1 MVEDSL
7 SMYSEVFPDRENC
20 ERSER
25 VEACMELLCRFDG
38 WLANLTNLS
47 KLGTWYNSRENSQR
61 SSPCLEGA
69 ETKFFKWKTS
79 RCNAGG
85 VSPVNRYGPG
95 LPDSMAAV
103 LRLTVHL
110 GVEVHVM
117 EDDSVGARQI

>member
-1 MVEDSL
+1 MVEDPL

-20 ERSER
+20 ERSGR
-25 VEACMELLCRFDG
+25 VEACMELLCRFNG
-38 WLANLTNLS
+38 WLANLS

-69 ETKFFKWKTS
+69 ETKFFKWKIC
-79 RCNAGG
+79 RCNAWA
-85 VSPVNRYGPG
+85 VSPVDRYEPG
-95 LPDSMAAV
+95 LADSMAAI
-103 LRLTVHL
+103 LRLPVHL